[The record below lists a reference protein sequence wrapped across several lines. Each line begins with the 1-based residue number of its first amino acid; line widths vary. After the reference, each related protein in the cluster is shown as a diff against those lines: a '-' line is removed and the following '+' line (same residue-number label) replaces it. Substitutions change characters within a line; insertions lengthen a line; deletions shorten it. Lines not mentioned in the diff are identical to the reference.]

1 MTDLSPQARALIES
15 AMFHE
20 DLPSPGDLSRVRR
33 AIVTGVAVGAAA
45 SAVSTTSLFAKA
57 AAMAGGLA
65 GQVTAC
71 AVVGAIAAGATLA
84 VHERYAEERPSANAV
99 AAARAKREPGAPPVA
114 MPMAALPA
122 APPIAT
128 TSEIPSAERQP
139 IAAPA
144 QTVITPP
151 RVVKRNVEL
160 TDGALPPDPLAAR
173 QPAASRESALPSE
186 TPAAAPAMPIA
197 QATSARPPSADL
209 ARQLAYLHA
218 MRAELRDGNAE
229 RALAMSRESEPL
241 FAGSALYAE
250 SRAANIAAL
259 CRLARTSEARAEIA
273 RFRERFPSS
282 VLLPTIEATCT
293 SGEEGPR
300 H

>member
-1 MTDLSPQARALIES
+1 MTDLSPRARALIES
-15 AMFHE
+15 AMQHE
-20 DLPSPGDLSRVRR
+20 DLPSPGDLRRVRR

-45 SAVSTTSLFAKA
+45 SAVSTTSFFAKA
-57 AAMAGGLA
+57 AAMTGGLA

-71 AVVGAIAAGATLA
+71 AVAGAIAAGATLA
-84 VHERYAEERPSANAV
+84 IHERYAEERPSANVV
-99 AAARAKREPGAPPVA
+99 ASAPAKREPSAPPAA

-122 APPIAT
+122 RPPIAT
-128 TSEIPSAERQP
+128 TSETPSAEGQP
-139 IAAPA
+139 IAALA
-144 QTVITPP
+144 QTVVAPP
-151 RVVKRNVEL
+151 RAVTRNVEP
-160 TDGALPPDPLAAR
+160 TNGASSPERRAAR

-186 TPAAAPAMPIA
+186 TPAAAPAAPIA
-197 QATSARPPSADL
+197 QATSARPPSGDL

-218 MRAELRDGNAE
+218 MRAELRTGNAE

-259 CRLARTSEARAEIA
+259 CRLGRTSEAGAEMQ
-273 RFRERFPSS
+273 RFRERYPSS
-282 VLLPTIEATCT
+282 ALLPTIEAACT
-293 SGEEGPR
+293 SGHDGPR